1 MVRGGIIGLILG
13 CIPGLGATPSAF
25 VSYERAKRASKHP
38 EKFGEGSL
46 EGLAAAESGNN
57 GVNGATLV
65 PLLTLGIPGDVIT
78 AVMLGAFMIF
88 DLQPGPLLF
97 MEHIDLI
104 FGLFCALI
112 MCDVALRL
120 VGMGFIRYARR
131 VATSVPT
138 SMIFPGIVVLCIFGS
153 YAINNSVFDVLTML
167 AFGILGYVM
176 TMFEIASVPFL
187 IAFVLAPMLE
197 RGLRRSLA
205 ISGGDPLIFF
215 QRPIAIGFFVLTV
228 IAIISLS
235 RGASRKMR

>member
-1 MVRGGIIGLILG
+1 MSYDLADEFRGNGRSAAHYQPQVTIVMLVDRGI
-13 CIPGLGATPSAF
+13 A
-25 VSYERAKRASKHP
+25 EKHVP
-38 EKFGEGSL
+38 HCGNELDYGYL
-46 EGLAAAESGNN
+46 RLVMSG
-57 GVNGATLV
+57 GATLV

-97 MEHIDLI
+97 MQHIDLI

-131 VATSVPT
+131 VATSIPT
-138 SMIFPGIVVLCIFGS
+138 SMIFPAIVVLCIFGS
-153 YAINNSVFDVLTML
+153 YAINNSVFDVLTMV
-167 AFGILGYVM
+167 AFGMLGYVM
-176 TMFEIASVPFL
+176 AMFEIASIPFL

-197 RGLRRSLA
+197 RGLRRSLTL
-205 ISGGDPLIFF
+205 SGGDPLIFF

-228 IAIISLS
+228 IAIISLT
-235 RGASRKMR
+235 RGAGKKMR